1 MKRVLAGVLALVM
14 LLCCMPA
21 MAHAAGTDDQVKRYT
36 VLVLDTSSSSTFIG
50 SSGEEI
56 YTADTAIEY
65 VQKASSRFLDN
76 ISEAS
81 GDNYVAVVSY
91 KDSATT
97 VSNFT
102 KDFDSLKN
110 KINNLYASSTTR
122 SISSGLAYANTLLQ
136 GIADENVIKN
146 VVLFTTGMTNAG
158 DYSYSG
164 QYDENTVGS
173 SWRRTDTQ
181 VRLYAY
187 ANSACAQ
194 AESLKEK
201 DIGVYTIGLFQTM
214 EQMPEEGQ
222 DVVSFFKLT
231 ANDLATSDDY
241 YYPVDDPDNLEFTF
255 GEVADDIVNQL
266 KEITFTYQ
274 SGKDYTATCYY
285 TNDYFAESAYTYNPS
300 LATMSLSFAMSAFGS
315 SKGGQSDYSNKSV
328 NAKQLLMDIGV
339 PEANIQTNDWF
350 TQKPT
355 TDSIG
360 VVVGNMPITV
370 KGENYTLIALAV
382 RGGGYESEWASNF
395 TIGISGQHNG
405 FNTAKNNVLD
415 YLKTYV
421 EEQNITGAVKFWIT
435 GYSRA
440 AATANLVGGA
450 IDNGAVI
457 STDISYA
464 YDDIYTYCFETPAGA
479 LTADVKGQAKYNNI
493 FNIINSSDP
502 VPYVAP
508 AAMGF
513 GRYGIDRY
521 LPSQESSSNY
531 ASLKAKMLNIYNTLD
546 STEGYVV
553 DDFQMKK
560 LEMKNWL
567 PGGEKISFV
576 QDDTKNNYSQGLFLS
591 NYVTI
596 LAKEFIGSR
605 DNYVSAYQDEIR
617 EICSVMFGCTDE
629 QSKKLMDSLISQA
642 KNEWGDLAWSY
653 VWNVGINPWGSED
666 DALQVVSNWLKKAVN
681 DAGITNYNEATID
694 AAGKDLADLL
704 LALVVNHP
712 NYFTTAIMNG
722 SGLGAAHYPELCY
735 SWLASMDNNY
745 TEGARV
751 EFNNGGYRV
760 VRINCAV
767 DVDVYDDNG
776 NKIAS
781 IENEQPNTTLDSSY
795 IYGVDEDGQK
805 YIVLPI
811 DSDFDISITGREDDL
826 VNYSV
831 SEYSALAGDYT
842 RNINY
847 FNIDLKQGEKLSGK
861 IPSYSDDEIEN
872 DTPNGSNAVYTLLDP
887 NDNPIQSDSDKT
899 GAAVSQ
905 DVFNVNVV
913 SSNPKHG
920 VVSGSGAHQYGTF
933 AQVEAVALDGY
944 QFVGWYRDNNL
955 VSTDEVYRV
964 CVTEDIELIGVFEET
979 TCPHSETEI
988 RDAQE
993 ASCEAGYTGDTYCKA
1008 CGEKV
1013 ATGQVISGTHK
1024 LDKVDAT
1031 PATHEENGNI
1041 EYYICSKCGDIFAD
1055 EAATTEINLKDTV
1068 IAKDG
1073 HNYGDAYVNNEEDH
1087 WKACECGNVVDK
1099 SAHNYG
1105 EWSVVKEATATEKG
1119 IKEKVCSVCGFKVTE
1134 DIPVVT
1140 DNADADE
1147 TDKDN
1152 ISTDSP
1158 ATGDTSNII
1167 LWISLLIL
1175 SGIGICLTIIF
1186 RRKQVNN

>member
-14 LLCCMPA
+14 LLCCMPE

-76 ISEAS
+76 ISEAP

-91 KDSATT
+91 KDSGTT

-102 KDFDSLKN
+102 NDFDSLKN
-110 KINNLYASSTTR
+110 KINNLYASGTTR

-173 SWRRTDTQ
+173 SWHRTDTQ

-194 AESLKEK
+194 AELLKEK

-370 KGENYTLIALAV
+370 KGENYTLIVLAV

-694 AAGKDLADLL
+694 AAGKNLSVLL
-704 LALVVNHP
+704 LALVSNHP

-722 SGLGAAHYPELCY
+722 NGLGAAHYPELCY

-767 DVDVYDDNG
+767 DVDVYDNNG

-811 DSDFDISITGREDDL
+811 DSDFDIYITGREDDL

-847 FNIDLKQGEKLSGK
+847 FNIELKQGEKLSGT

-887 NDNPIQSDSDKT
+887 KGNPIQSDSDKR

-979 TCPHSETEI
+979 TCPHNETEI

-993 ASCEAGYTGDTYCKA
+993 ASCEAGY
-1008 CGEKV
+1008 
-1013 ATGQVISGTHK
+1013 
-1024 LDKVDAT
+1024 
-1031 PATHEENGNI
+1031 
-1041 EYYICSKCGDIFAD
+1041 
-1055 EAATTEINLKDTV
+1055 
-1068 IAKDG
+1068 
-1073 HNYGDAYVNNEEDH
+1073 
-1087 WKACECGNVVDK
+1087 
-1099 SAHNYG
+1099 
-1105 EWSVVKEATATEKG
+1105 
-1119 IKEKVCSVCGFKVTE
+1119 TE

-1175 SGIGICLTIIF
+1175 SGIGIFLTIIF

>member
-1 MKRVLAGVLALVM
+1 MKRFLAGVLALVM
-14 LLCCMPA
+14 LLCCMPTITY
-21 MAHAAGTDDQVKRYT
+21 AAEAEEPVKRYT
-36 VLVLDTSSSSTFIG
+36 VLVLDTSGTSTFT
-50 SSGEEI
+50 SGGKDI

-76 ISEAS
+76 ISGAS

-91 KDSATT
+91 KKSATT

-102 KDFDSLKN
+102 KDFDSLKS
-110 KINNLYASSTTR
+110 KIDNLYASGTTR

-136 GIADENVIKN
+136 KVTDKSAIKN
-146 VVLFTTGMTNAG
+146 VVLFTTGMTNIG

-173 SWRRTDTQ
+173 SWYHSSTN
-181 VRLYAY
+181 VNLYAY

-194 AESLKEK
+194 AEQLKEK
-201 DIGVYTIGLFQTM
+201 GIGVYTIGLFQTM
-214 EQMPEEGQ
+214 EQMPEEGH
-222 DVVSFFKLT
+222 DIVSFFKLT

-241 YYPVDDPDNLEFTF
+241 YYPVDDPEKLEFTF

-274 SGKDYTATCYY
+274 SGKDYTAKCYY
-285 TNDYFAESAYTYNPS
+285 TNDYFADTAYNYNPS

-315 SKGGQSDYSNKSV
+315 SKGGQTDYSNKSA

-339 PEANIQTNDWF
+339 HEENIQTNDWF
-350 TQKPT
+350 MQKPT

-370 KGENYTLIALAV
+370 KDESYTLIALAV

-395 TIGISGQHNG
+395 TIGIKDQHDG

-415 YLKTYV
+415 YLKAYV
-421 EEQNITGAVKFWIT
+421 KKQNITGAVKFWIT

-479 LTADVKGQAKYNNI
+479 LTADVKGQAKHNNI

-521 LPSQESSSNY
+521 LPSQESSSNNY
-531 ASLKAKMLNIYNTLD
+531 ATLKAKMLNIYNGLN
-546 STEGYVV
+546 STKGYIV

-560 LEMKNWL
+560 LEIKNWL
-567 PGGEKISFV
+567 PGGKKISIV
-576 QDDTKNNYSQGLFLS
+576 QNDTKNNFSQGLFLS

-605 DNYVSAYQDEIR
+605 NNYVSVYQDEIR

-629 QSKKLMDSLISQA
+629 QSDKLMDSLLSQA
-642 KNEWGDLAWSY
+642 KNEWGNLACSY

-666 DALQVVSNWLKKAVN
+666 DALQVISNWLKKAVN

-704 LALVVNHP
+704 LALVANHP

-751 EFNNGGYRV
+751 EFNNGGYRII
-760 VRINCAV
+760 RINCAV

-776 NKIAS
+776 NKVAT

-795 IYGVDEDGQK
+795 IFGVDEDGQK
-805 YIVLPI
+805 YVVLPI

-826 VNYSV
+826 VNYSI
-831 SEYSALAGDYT
+831 SEYSAVAGDYT

-847 FNIDLKQGEKLSGK
+847 FNIDLKQGEKLSGT
-861 IPSYSDDEIEN
+861 IPSYSDDEIAN
-872 DTPNGSNAVYTLLDP
+872 DTPNGSNAAYTLLDP
-887 NDNPIQSDSDKT
+887 NANPIESDSDKSGT
-899 GAAVSQ
+899 SASQ

-913 SSNPKHG
+913 SSNPKYG
-920 VVSGSGAHQYGTF
+920 VVSGTGARQYGTF
-933 AQVEAVALDGY
+933 AQVEAVALEGY
-944 QFVGWYRDNNL
+944 QFVGWYRNNNL
-955 VSTDEVYRV
+955 VSTDTVYRV
-964 CVTEDIELIGVFEET
+964 CVTEDIELVGKFEKTTYPSNSGTMTGYESTAKTAKEKEIKDLYAPLYTKYSADKLTVDDTAAVTELQKKLAAFITEYRKGVDGVDEKVVDRMVAIVSNLTKWT
-979 TCPHSETEI
+979 TEDVKSYVFDQIIKASSVKLSAKKIKVTANF
-988 RDAQE
+988 DASKLVE
-993 ASCEAGYTGDTYCKA
+993 NGYTVEYKFYKSTKKSSGYKYTGVTKTGDKA
-1008 CGEKV
+1008 IYTNTNAKKGKNYYKFKV
-1013 ATGQVISGTHK
+1013 
-1024 LDKVDAT
+1024 
-1031 PATHEENGNI
+1031 
-1041 EYYICSKCGDIFAD
+1041 
-1055 EAATTEINLKDTV
+1055 
-1068 IAKDG
+1068 
-1073 HNYGDAYVNNEEDH
+1073 
-1087 WKACECGNVVDK
+1087 
-1099 SAHNYG
+1099 
-1105 EWSVVKEATATEKG
+1105 VVK
-1119 IKEKVCSVCGFKVTE
+1119 
-1134 DIPVVT
+1134 
-1140 DNADADE
+1140 NAD
-1147 TDKDN
+1147 
-1152 ISTDSP
+1152 
-1158 ATGDTSNII
+1158 G
-1167 LWISLLIL
+1167 
-1175 SGIGICLTIIF
+1175 TIIMTTALKNCKYAL
-1186 RRKQVNN
+1186 RTIK

>member
-1 MKRVLAGVLALVM
+1 MKRFLAGVLALVM
-14 LLCCMPA
+14 LLCCVPA
-21 MAHAAGTDDQVKRYT
+21 IAYAAETDEQVQRYT

-50 SSGEEI
+50 SGGQEI

-65 VQKASSRFLDN
+65 VKKASSRFLDN
-76 ISEAS
+76 ISGAS

-102 KDFDSLKN
+102 QDYDVLKN
-110 KINNLYASSTTR
+110 KINNLYASSNTR
-122 SISSGLAYANTLLQ
+122 SIASGLEYANTLLQ
-136 GIADENVIKN
+136 DITDEKAIKN

-173 SWRRTDTQ
+173 SWHRTDTQ

-194 AESLKEK
+194 ADLLKEK

-266 KEITFTYQ
+266 KKITFTYQ

-285 TNDYFAESAYTYNPS
+285 TNDYFTESAYTYNPS

-370 KGENYTLIALAV
+370 KGEDYTLIALAV

-513 GRYGIDRY
+513 GRYGIDHY

-531 ASLKAKMLNIYNTLD
+531 ASLKAKMLNIYNGLD
-546 STEGYVV
+546 STEGYIV

-560 LEMKNWL
+560 LEIKNWL

-576 QDDTKNNYSQGLFLS
+576 QDDTENNYSQGLFLS

-629 QSKKLMDSLISQA
+629 QSKKLMDSLVSQA

-653 VWNVGINPWGSED
+653 VWNVGVNPWGSED
-666 DALQVVSNWLKKAVN
+666 DALQIVSNWLKKAVN

-704 LALVVNHP
+704 LALVANHP

-751 EFNNGGYRV
+751 EFNNGGYRI

-767 DVDVYDDNG
+767 DVTVYDNNG

-781 IENEQPNTTLDSSY
+781 IENEQPNTELDSSY

-805 YIVLPI
+805 YIVLPV

-826 VNYSV
+826 VNYSI

-847 FNIDLKQGEKLSGK
+847 FDIDLKQGETLSGT

-872 DTPNGSNAVYTLLDP
+872 DTPNGSNAAYTLLDP
-887 NDNPIQSDSDKT
+887 NDNPIQSDSDKS
-899 GAAVSQ
+899 GVAVSQ
-905 DVFNVNVV
+905 DVYNVNVV

-933 AQVEAVALDGY
+933 AQVEAIALEGY
-944 QFVGWYRDNNL
+944 QFVGWYRENNL
-955 VSTDEVYRV
+955 VSTDAMYRI
-964 CVTEDIELIGVFEET
+964 CVTEDIDLVGKFEET
-979 TCPHSETEI
+979 TCPHNNTEI
-988 RDAQE
+988 RGE
-993 ASCEAGYTGDTYCKA
+993 LKESCSDGYTGDTYCKD

-1013 ATGQVISGTHK
+1013 STGHAIPGAHK
-1024 LDKVDAT
+1024 LNKVDAT
-1031 PATHEENGNI
+1031 SATHEKAGNI
-1041 EYYICSKCGDIFAD
+1041 EYYICSVCGKLFAD
-1055 EAATTEINLKDTV
+1055 NKATTEISKKETV
-1068 IAKDG
+1068 IPQVQ
-1073 HNYGDAYVNNEEDH
+1073 HQYGDTYEYDADYH
-1087 WKACECGNVVDK
+1087 WKKCECGTIAEK
-1099 SAHNYG
+1099 GAHSYG
-1105 EWSVVKEATATEKG
+1105 EWVITKPETTSEKG
-1119 IKEKVCSVCGFKVTE
+1119 IKEKTCNICGHKITE
-1134 DIPVVT
+1134 EIPVAIET
-1140 DNADADE
+1140 PDDNNPNGDVSG
-1147 TDKDN
+1147 N
-1152 ISTDSP
+1152 SP
-1158 ATGDTSNII
+1158 QTGDNSNIFLWVTLLVLSSIGLLVAII
-1167 LWISLLIL
+1167 L
-1175 SGIGICLTIIF
+1175 G
-1186 RRKQVNN
+1186 KKKVNS